1 MDFAGGVRLSKWL
14 LWTGI
19 ALSVVGLAV
28 TLLDHKVPGIIAL
41 VIGVS
46 LLAISFAFSKFFMLF
61 DLQTSVMQKKRRDRR
76 NVL

>member
-14 LWTGI
+14 LWAGI

-28 TLLDHKVPGIIAL
+28 TLLDYKVPGIIVL
-41 VIGVS
+41 VAGVS